1 MPPPAGLELLQ
12 QLGVKRKRKLKLAA
26 VAAAWP
32 AGVPLTT
39 KQGTQARLSSPT

>member
-1 MPPPAGLELLQ
+1 MPPVARLEPLQ
-12 QLGVKRKRKLKLAA
+12 QLGVKRKRKLNLVA

-39 KQGTQARLSSPT
+39 KQGTQARLG